1 MAERMVKCYGKDCEV
16 AGIKHPSS
24 KMRKISGKN
33 FCPDCYAKEI
43 ENRRQRDKLYEYI
56 CEVYNTPFVTP
67 LVKKHINEFI
77 ANGLTYKRIYALIHY
92 CATIKKGFRMPDMKY
107 GIMTLGNYYNEMLQY
122 YAEKKKQKEKNKG
135 KMNKKKTIAID
146 SNVYYNNNYKK
157 NKLYDMNEENE

>member
-16 AGIKHPSS
+16 ANVKHPSS
-24 KMRKISGKN
+24 KMQKISGKN
-33 FCPDCYAKEI
+33 YCPECYAKEM
-43 ENRRQRDKLYEYI
+43 ENRRQRDKLYSYI

-67 LVKKHINEFI
+67 LIKKHINDFI

-92 CATIKKGFRMPDMKY
+92 CYTIKKNFNMPDMKY

-135 KMNKKKTIAID
+135 KKNSSRKIVID
-146 SNVYYNNNYKK
+146 SSNYLT
-157 NKLYDMNEENE
+157 NKYKDDKIINMEDL

>member
-1 MAERMVKCYGKDCEV
+1 MTERMVKCYGKDCEV

-43 ENRRQRDKLYEYI
+43 ENRRQRDKLYKYI

-67 LVKKHINEFI
+67 LIKKHINDFI

-92 CATIKKGFRMPDMKY
+92 CTTIKKGFRMPDMKY
-107 GIMTLGNYYNEMLQY
+107 GIITLGNYYNEMLQY
-122 YAEKKKQKEKNKG
+122 YADKKKQKEKNHG
-135 KMNKKKTIAID
+135 KINSSRKIVID
-146 SNVYYNNNYKK
+146 SNNYLT
-157 NKLYDMNEENE
+157 NKYKDDKMINMEDL

>member
-1 MAERMVKCYGKDCEV
+1 MAERMVKCYGNDCEV

-56 CEVYNTPFVTP
+56 CEVYKTPFVTP
-67 LVKKHINEFI
+67 LIKKHINDFI
-77 ANGLTYKRIYALIHY
+77 ASGLTYKRIYALIHY
-92 CATIKKGFRMPDMKY
+92 CATVKKGFRMPDMKY

-122 YAEKKKQKEKNKG
+122 YAEKKKQKEKNHG
-135 KMNKKKTIAID
+135 KMNSSRKIVID
-146 SNVYYNNNYKK
+146 SSNYLTNRYKDDK
-157 NKLYDMNEENE
+157 IINMEDL